1 MKNVKNE
8 FFKKKNGEFSVGNYT
23 QIKTIMKTKSLLL
36 ILLVGFVSCK
46 DFKPSIEN
54 AILIEP
60 KEQVLEGT
68 YVSNDGLYKSF
79 TFKGSSTVVIK
90 DNIFGF
96 DFASSYERDGNLIRI
111 RTDQSDLL
119 LEIVTPDSLVGEGF
133 AKGSFKKVY
142 N

>member
-1 MKNVKNE
+1 M
-8 FFKKKNGEFSVGNYT
+8 
-23 QIKTIMKTKSLLL
+23 MKTKSFLL
-36 ILLVGFVSCK
+36 IMLVGIVSCK
-46 DFKPSIEN
+46 DMNPFK
-54 AILIEP
+54 
-60 KEQVLEGT
+60 KEFVLDGT
-68 YVSNDGLYKSF
+68 YISDKALYKSF
-79 TFKGSSTVVIK
+79 TFKGNSTVVIK
-90 DNIFGF
+90 DGIFGF

>member
-1 MKNVKNE
+1 
-8 FFKKKNGEFSVGNYT
+8 
-23 QIKTIMKTKSLLL
+23 MKTKSLLL